1 MTFRGTKQWVFAATV
16 LFAMIGTVRLGVGAT
31 NEEAVSEARRTVE
44 RFRKAD
50 PGLDRFFHR
59 AAGYAVFPGVGKG
72 GYWIGGAHGS
82 GVVFESGFPIGKV
95 TLNQV
100 SVGPQIGGQEY
111 AEVIF
116 FETPQALADFKDGKL
131 KLSAQASAV
140 ALTSGAAAVAK
151 YRDGVAIFTEVKGGL
166 MAEASVGGQKFSF
179 EPFSTPR

>member
-1 MTFRGTKQWVFAATV
+1 MTSRGTKHLMFAATV
-16 LFAMIGTVRLGVGAT
+16 LLAVIGTARVGVAAT
-31 NEEAVSEARRTVE
+31 NEEAISEARQTVE
-44 RFRKAD
+44 RFRKKD
-50 PGLDRFFHR
+50 PGLDAFFRR

-72 GYWIGGAHGS
+72 GYWIGGAHGT
-82 GVVFESGFPIGKV
+82 GVLFESGFPTGKV

-100 SVGPQIGGQEY
+100 SVGPQVGGEEY

-116 FETPQALADFKDGKL
+116 FETPHALADFKQGKL

-151 YRDGVAIFTEVKGGL
+151 YRDGVAIFTDMKGGL

-179 EPFSTPR
+179 EPFAAPR

>member
-1 MTFRGTKQWVFAATV
+1 MTFRGTQRWVFAATV
-16 LFAMIGTVRLGVGAT
+16 LLAMIGTVRLGVGAT